1 MKIGILLLV
10 ALLNPGEIGAFL
22 FVVPRAIWEQ
32 QPLVFCAT
40 KEQDGFLEKMSIDRE
55 RSNLEDGEDDADGT
69 IAKFSKSKDG
79 LSDKE
84 EQSINWKSSS
94 KVSLRTQLDYA
105 RNGHAVLRNVIN
117 PSTLKKIRK
126 QVLGL
131 AAKEELKAWQQK
143 VQVASNSPS
152 LASSCHTIEQCV
164 DELSNLGI
172 TSSLPFLQFF
182 NTWRSIQDVQDLA
195 YSLGQTASI
204 LLDCPSVRLYQD
216 SVFLKRTFDG
226 PTPWHVDAR
235 MAPFDTSH
243 FLTFW
248 IPLQHIGRDGTGLL
262 FASKSQ
268 CDFALP
274 YWNPIAEAEST
285 ADEYTEWDRL
295 EHRYPLEPVHYMPMN
310 LSDVTVHSGWTL
322 HCADA
327 NDHSQEDRIALAI
340 SFVDAAAE
348 VRSDVFDDASI
359 GDNED
364 GWSYQ
369 DWIKEI
375 HPRQPIQHP
384 LVPIVWPLQ

>member
-10 ALLNPGEIGAFL
+10 ALLNPGEIGAFF
-22 FVVPRAIWEQ
+22 FVVPRTIWEQ
-32 QPLVFCAT
+32 RPLAFCAT

-69 IAKFSKSKDG
+69 IAKFSKSKDE

-117 PSTLKKIRK
+117 PSALKKIRT

-164 DELSNLGI
+164 NELSNLGI
-172 TSSLPFLQFF
+172 PSSLPFLQFF

-204 LLDCPSVRLYQD
+204 LLDCPSVRLYQ
-216 SVFLKRTFDG
+216 K
-226 PTPWHVDAR
+226 
-235 MAPFDTSH
+235 
-243 FLTFW
+243 
-248 IPLQHIGRDGTGLL
+248 
-262 FASKSQ
+262 
-268 CDFALP
+268 
-274 YWNPIAEAEST
+274 
-285 ADEYTEWDRL
+285 
-295 EHRYPLEPVHYMPMN
+295 
-310 LSDVTVHSGWTL
+310 
-322 HCADA
+322 
-327 NDHSQEDRIALAI
+327 
-340 SFVDAAAE
+340 
-348 VRSDVFDDASI
+348 
-359 GDNED
+359 
-364 GWSYQ
+364 
-369 DWIKEI
+369 
-375 HPRQPIQHP
+375 
-384 LVPIVWPLQ
+384 VP